1 MYKID
6 DIMNML
12 DCNNNIEIQEK
23 GIDLAKEVKCIK
35 VFIFPKHEGCYKN
48 VWENCAKILSNKSDE
63 IIYPYIRDMLEW
75 IKDDNIPGAT
85 IILERLKK
93 MSAPKWISNYIID
106 DVKIA
111 KARSDYKWLMNL
123 SKLLDSGSIRQ
134 NLSIET
140 IDILKKYQHN

>member
-35 VFIFPKHEGCYKN
+35 VFIFPKHERCYKN
-48 VWENCAKILSNKSDE
+48 VWENCAKILANKSDE

-75 IKDDNIPGAT
+75 IKDDNIPGST

-93 MSAPKWISNYIID
+93 MSEPKWISNYIID

-111 KARSDYKWLMNL
+111 KATSDYKWLMNL
-123 SKLLDSGSIRQ
+123 SKLLDSESIKQ
-134 NLSIET
+134 NLSIEA